1 MPGRWSALKCC
12 DQYQHIKSSL
22 TNSMHYVESEKN
34 LLTFIRCADD
44 KTVMLYMYLN
54 FFLNHREILVELHR
68 PRCLAMYRWIKSQE
82 LVLDICSTGVASEC
96 KFRNT
101 DTNYE
106 PHPYK
111 EYRDIYP
118 KWKIT
123 PDLSIS
129 ASSYWKWF
137 VCKYSSEIAE
147 RYDAKE
153 TDIPES
159 WKEITKEQ
167 VLTHIKKID
176 TSTS

>member
-1 MPGRWSALKCC
+1 MSCDIKNVENDKPWKEKAFNLFTNLIGCCEQCPFCAEQC
-12 DQYQHIKSSL
+12 DQLFADH
-22 TNSMHYVESEKN
+22 ES
-34 LLTFIRCADD
+34 DGVD
-44 KTVMLYMYLN
+44 
-54 FFLNHREILVELHR
+54 HSVELHR

-123 PDLSIS
+123 PELSIS

-137 VCKYSSEIAE
+137 VCKYSSEIAK
-147 RYDAKE
+147 RYNAKE

-167 VLTHIKKID
+167 VLTDIKKID
-176 TSTS
+176 TSTSKTILIF